1 MGTWAAG
8 VENSKSCC
16 TTNNILSSLI
26 VAQASYQIN
35 SAVQAQRGQ
44 LSLQNSVSVAFT
56 PRKDFL
62 PSHLP
67 LLTWGFQCLRTFD
80 AKHWATE
87 CIYATSFIPSR
98 ELRRSHLWAPLPT
111 LQYWRSKILSK
122 TLCLKSSR
130 GDIYAKTPKVPK
142 PTFLTSLPNWK
153 MFPIST
159 ITVSTH
165 SFRHT

>member
-1 MGTWAAG
+1 M
-8 VENSKSCC
+8 SCC
-16 TTNNILSSLI
+16 LWLLHKHHTKLTLLSKP
-26 VAQASYQIN
+26 
-35 SAVQAQRGQ
+35 RG
-44 LSLQNSVSVAFT
+44 VSFPCRIQFT
-56 PRKDFL
+56 PRTDFL